1 MSEDDAR
8 VGKFD
13 EEHEVLLSLISAMVT
28 FDPNRR
34 ISPENALAHPFF
46 YPLAKKSPRLLA
58 RRRSKASGEHSG
70 HELRRRAQRRE
81 STGGVGERFSFDKE
95 RR

>member
-1 MSEDDAR
+1 M
-8 VGKFD
+8 
-13 EEHEVLLSLISAMVT
+13 LLSLISAMVT

-46 YPLAKKSPRLLA
+46 YPLAKKSSATSRTQAFEKRL
-58 RRRSKASGEHSG
+58 ASIPDKGVSVD
-70 HELRRRAQRRE
+70 ELNARE

>member
-1 MSEDDAR
+1 MIS

-46 YPLAKKSPRLLA
+46 YPLAKKSPATSRTQAFEKRL
-58 RRRSKASGEHSG
+58 ASIPDMSSVD
-70 HELRRRAQRRE
+70 ELNARE